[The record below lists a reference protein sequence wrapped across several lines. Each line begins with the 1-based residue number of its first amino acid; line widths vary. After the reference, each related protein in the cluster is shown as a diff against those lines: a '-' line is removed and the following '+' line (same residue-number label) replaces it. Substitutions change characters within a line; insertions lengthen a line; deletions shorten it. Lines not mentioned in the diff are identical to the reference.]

1 MALSFD
7 DLLSSTSSQP
17 APVTPPADI
26 SQENLS
32 KFLDFT
38 SKSEG
43 ADYNTIVGGKTF
55 KDYTKH
61 PGVVGLTTPEGPST
75 AAGRY
80 QITKTT
86 YDDVATKLGIKD
98 FSPESQDKIALELI
112 RRKDALE
119 DVKAG
124 RFEQA
129 IGKLGKTWAS
139 FSSSTYNQPKNTAEK
154 EAKLLAES
162 KGSLSFDDLL
172 PATTTT
178 STAKDS
184 KGSLSFDDLLPKEE
198 KQNWLGTG
206 PEMTTGE
213 YFKSGFK
220 GRFLSNAQHLDELDK
235 QAQDKVLATYGKSI
249 KDNTKKYQSL
259 VKKELDTLVQKEQL
273 QAKEEAKLNPEPTM
287 GEAFKQF
294 GEELVTSPWK
304 TAKSFLYELGKDPDL
319 VFLGGGVGAVKAV
332 VGAGKL
338 AKTAQ
343 AAKAIG
349 TAAIK
354 PAATGAAL
362 ETLAETGS
370 PAEYN
375 PQAIANTAAMFG
387 AFGATMKAGG
397 MALKAVKTPAGG
409 KPRAPYTPEEF
420 EAELNRAEQEVR
432 NMGDKNN
439 VQTFK
444 DFVPTEETKAYEI
457 PKEVGDAQIIDLA
470 KEAPEDFASRHNMD
484 IEQVAEQRK
493 DFYDVFGA
501 VRSFKDKDN
510 KFTIEV
516 DSDKLAA
523 DFESGFW
530 QQAFNLPKGVF
541 KNSQEYLDFLIHRE
555 VAGKNMPEEAWK
567 AANPDKD
574 PSVVYKARQEYYDTL
589 GELKYQVGTKLLVG
603 EDSSALAAQIK
614 KLEAQGA
621 PKPVIQNRLSLTPEE
636 LKSVIYGSKNAG
648 EAVDRL
654 LSSRVGNSAQRELF
668 KAIQESK
675 YISKTNL
682 HLEDTV
688 RDYNKDLL
696 GEYDPIFHSL
706 SLFPNADLNT
716 FAHEMLHA
724 GTYNALRSPEG
735 AKFTAKFETLLD
747 ALKSGAE
754 KDELWNDTTQEG
766 FYGLKDIDELISE
779 TFSNSQFRTW
789 LRKRSV
795 LIDSV
800 PQTGWEAFKNVL
812 KSIFKLKQEGISAL
826 DQIIDLTYE
835 ATHQQNKYGDWTRK
849 AGGSKDFDVTTASY
863 ITDLN
868 KIALKESAKSR
879 LKASEEATKML
890 EDNPSLAEA
899 GDIFK
904 GDTTT
909 EQTPVNVIHRVIAD
923 TILNNRAARIFRESI
938 ERMVPNKK
946 IRERMTMAIEGAKET
961 DRLLTDAEK
970 KEILYGTGKVKAGTQ
985 FVDRGLTGALEGMS
999 RKYASGAFKNE
1010 AERAAYKERLDKL
1023 EYTVNMLKELPS
1035 EENAIKVLK
1044 VIQDK
1049 LRVIGE
1055 QAKTEGLFEQLRQN
1069 YVTHVLDFSDSAL
1082 SKAQQT
1088 SLRDRILGGK
1098 ESRFVRD
1105 FAQHR
1110 IYKTIRDLEKRLY
1123 EAGQEMGLDT
1133 RGVKVQRDIARIAE
1147 VYQQSMMNAVIQKKA
1162 INFLA
1167 KQKAPLRNGK
1177 QLELLTKDHKVAFEN
1192 GYVKFT
1198 GHGSEALKDFMVHPD
1213 LVDALGHLFNEK
1225 DPGTVLKILSGVSML
1240 SKTITTM
1247 ASLFHATS
1255 LAWARAGATPYGMLK
1270 EIGTGFKGTR
1280 AALETIRHDGLSKEV
1295 DAWTRSGLKFET
1307 EDIQQGI
1314 LPEVAKNVDNFITKL
1329 ATSEDIRLTR
1339 RVIDP
1344 LDAHV
1349 LQTLN
1354 TFTWDFMH
1362 AAGKFAT
1369 AQYIFAKIKTRNPD
1383 MPDYVI
1389 RNEVSAFVNNT
1400 FGGLDWLKI
1409 ASEVGN
1415 KVLYKL
1421 SMKAYG
1427 KEGRTWLQIA
1437 MFAPDWTISTLRSY
1451 TKALPK
1457 DLLRPQNWEIKAG
1470 AKGLFNPRTS
1480 GDLARRYVATT
1491 AMMWLTFLNGINVA
1505 TSGHYIWEND
1515 DPTRIDLGDG
1525 TTMQAAKHSMEG
1537 PHWLMHPIKTG
1548 FNKMGYVPK
1557 TIAALGSPYVNTPLD
1572 VAKTIAEPFVPFQ
1585 VSAAIQAPKGEG
1597 LKNAALSFVG
1607 LPRYGQTNKANTS
1620 PEVLQER
1627 KTTKKATARANK
1639 EKKLKRM

>member
-1 MALSFD
+1 
-7 DLLSSTSSQP
+7 
-17 APVTPPADI
+17 
-26 SQENLS
+26 LS

-55 KDYTKH
+55 EDYSKH
-61 PGVVGLTTPEGPST
+61 PGVVGLTTSAGPST

-86 YDDVATKLGIKD
+86 YDDIAAKLGIKD
-98 FSPESQDKIALELI
+98 FSPESQDKIAQELI
-112 RRKDALE
+112 RRKGALE
-119 DVKAG
+119 DVQAG
-124 RFEQA
+124 RFPDA
-129 IGKLGKTWAS
+129 IKKLGKTWAS

-172 PATTTT
+172 PAT
-178 STAKDS
+178 KDS

-206 PEMTTGE
+206 PEMTTEE
-213 YFKSGFK
+213 YFRSGFE
-220 GRFLSNAQHLDELDK
+220 GRGITAALKSDDDLMK
-235 QAQDKVLATYGKSI
+235 QADDSVVATYGKSI
-249 KDNTKKYQSL
+249 KDNPKKYKDL
-259 VKKELDTLVQKEQL
+259 WNKEYSALKAQETTK
-273 QAKEEAKLNPEPTM
+273 AKEEAALNPAPSTSES
-287 GEAFKQF
+287 FKQF
-294 GEELVTSPWK
+294 GEELVTNPWK
-304 TAKSFLYELGKDPDL
+304 TAKSFLYELGKDPL
-319 VFLGGGVGAVKAV
+319 LFVLGGGGGAIEAV
-332 VGAGKL
+332 VGASKL

-343 AAKAIG
+343 AVKTIG
-349 TAAIK
+349 AAAIK

-362 ETLAETGS
+362 ETFAEAGNK
-370 PAEYN
+370 AGLD

-397 MALKAVKTPAGG
+397 MALKAAKTPMGG
-409 KPRAPYTPEEF
+409 KPKQPYTEAEF
-420 EAELNRAEQEVR
+420 EAELNKAEEEVR
-432 NMGDKNN
+432 NMGGEPVPKTEAET
-439 VQTFK
+439 QT
-444 DFVPTEETKAYEI
+444 P
-457 PKEVGDAQIIDLA
+457 
-470 KEAPEDFASRHNMD
+470 
-484 IEQVAEQRK
+484 
-493 DFYDVFGA
+493 
-501 VRSFKDKDN
+501 
-510 KFTIEV
+510 
-516 DSDKLAA
+516 
-523 DFESGFW
+523 
-530 QQAFNLPKGVF
+530 
-541 KNSQEYLDFLIHRE
+541 
-555 VAGKNMPEEAWK
+555 
-567 AANPDKD
+567 
-574 PSVVYKARQEYYDTL
+574 
-589 GELKYQVGTKLLVG
+589 
-603 EDSSALAAQIK
+603 
-614 KLEAQGA
+614 
-621 PKPVIQNRLSLTPEE
+621 
-636 LKSVIYGSKNAG
+636 
-648 EAVDRL
+648 
-654 LSSRVGNSAQRELF
+654 
-668 KAIQESK
+668 
-675 YISKTNL
+675 
-682 HLEDTV
+682 
-688 RDYNKDLL
+688 
-696 GEYDPIFHSL
+696 
-706 SLFPNADLNT
+706 
-716 FAHEMLHA
+716 
-724 GTYNALRSPEG
+724 
-735 AKFTAKFETLLD
+735 
-747 ALKSGAE
+747 
-754 KDELWNDTTQEG
+754 
-766 FYGLKDIDELISE
+766 
-779 TFSNSQFRTW
+779 
-789 LRKRSV
+789 
-795 LIDSV
+795 
-800 PQTGWEAFKNVL
+800 
-812 KSIFKLKQEGISAL
+812 
-826 DQIIDLTYE
+826 
-835 ATHQQNKYGDWTRK
+835 
-849 AGGSKDFDVTTASY
+849 
-863 ITDLN
+863 
-868 KIALKESAKSR
+868 
-879 LKASEEATKML
+879 KASDEATKIL
-890 EDNPSLAEA
+890 DDNPSLSEA
-899 GDIFK
+899 GDVFK

-923 TILNNRAARIFRESI
+923 TILNNRAARIFRESL
-938 ERMVPNKK
+938 ERMVPSKK

-961 DRLLTDAEK
+961 DRLLTDEQKRQTLEGDTPEVRAIKEKSGEKVDPGLKGYLSFYQTVSDYLAGYTAALHPKAFDTFWENFTRKNKIESLSFEKQKEFFIDK
-970 KEILYGTGKVKAGTQ
+970 KEK
-985 FVDRGLTGALEGMS
+985 
-999 RKYASGAFKNE
+999 
-1010 AERAAYKERLDKL
+1010 LD
-1023 EYTVNMLKELPS
+1023 YTVRMLEELPS
-1035 EENAIKVLK
+1035 EEKAIKVLK

-1055 QAKTEGLFEQLRQN
+1055 QAKTEGLFDQLRQN

-1082 SKAQQT
+1082 SKAQQI

-1123 EAGQEMGLDT
+1123 EAGQEMGIDT

-1167 KQKAPLRNGK
+1167 KQKAPLLNGK

-1198 GHGSEALKDFMVHPD
+1198 GHGSEALKDYMVHPD
-1213 LVDALGHLFNEK
+1213 LVDALGHLFTEK
-1225 DPGTVLKILSGVSML
+1225 DPGKVLKILSGVSML

-1270 EIGTGFKGTR
+1270 EIGTGFKGTK

-1339 RVIDP
+1339 KVIDP

-1383 MPDYVI
+1383 MPDHVI

-1415 KVLYKL
+1415 KVLYSL

-1427 KEGRTWLQIA
+1427 KQGRTWLQIA

-1457 DLLRPQNWEIKAG
+1457 DLLRPKNWEIKEG
-1470 AKGLFNPRTS
+1470 AKGLFNPKTS

-1491 AMMWLTFLNGINVA
+1491 AVMWLTFLNGINVA

-1537 PHWLMHPIKTG
+1537 PHWLLHPIKTG

-1557 TIAALGSPYVNTPLD
+1557 TLAALGSPYVNTPLD

-1585 VSAAIQAPKGEG
+1585 VSAAIQAPKGEK
-1597 LKNAALSFVG
+1597 LKRGVASFVG
-1607 LPRYGQTNKANTS
+1607 LPIYGQTNKANTS
-1620 PEVLQER
+1620 PEVLMER
-1627 KTTKKATARANK
+1627 KKQRKETMRANK
-1639 EKKLKRM
+1639 EKKLERM